1 VSLNGRVVSVDGAQ
15 ERVESDVADVLV
27 AVEQETAQ
35 NIHGKDSQTG
45 FRADMHYGEN
55 SFV

>member
-1 VSLNGRVVSVDGAQ
+1 MDGAQ